1 MCGGRPHEGFLASK
15 EETSVRVCVHR
26 ALAAGRKGPVETGN
40 SEPAAA
46 CTHTC
51 ECAVPYTRVHEYVY
65 MHLNRH
71 AHTDMSTNIY
81 PHCSRW
87 AKGTLTAPKPHY
99 PGREA

>member
-15 EETSVRVCVHR
+15 EETSVRVGVHR

-46 CTHTC
+46 RAPTC
-51 ECAVPYTRVHEYVY
+51 VCAVPCTHVHEYVY
-65 MHLNRH
+65 MHLNRN
-71 AHTDMSTNIY
+71 AHTNMCTNIY
-81 PHCSRW
+81 PHSSRVV
-87 AKGTLTAPKPHY
+87 KGSLTAPKPHY